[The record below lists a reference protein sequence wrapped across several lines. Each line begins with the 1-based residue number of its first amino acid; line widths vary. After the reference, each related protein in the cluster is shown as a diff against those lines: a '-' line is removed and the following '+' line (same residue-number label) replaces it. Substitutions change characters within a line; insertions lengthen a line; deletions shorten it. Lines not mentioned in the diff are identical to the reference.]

1 MSRPTTAL
9 IVDDEAH
16 LRAYLKLILK
26 QLGFDRIYE
35 AANGQEG
42 VDLYKR
48 WNPEFVLMDVN
59 MPIKEGVEAL
69 KEIIEFDSEAV
80 VVMASSVASR
90 QAVETSLEYGASY
103 YIRKDTRKD
112 DVIEKLNSV
121 IADIWEGDDDE

>member
-16 LRAYLKLILK
+16 LRSYLKLILK

-48 WNPEFVLMDVN
+48 WKPEFVLMDVN
-59 MPIKEGVEAL
+59 MPIKEGLEAL
-69 KEIIEFDSEAV
+69 SEIIEFDEDAV

-90 QAVETSLEYGASY
+90 HAVEKSLEIGASY
-103 YIRKDTRKD
+103 YLRKDMKKE
-112 DVIEKLNSV
+112 DVVESINKLIEE
-121 IADIWEGDDDE
+121 IWED

>member
-1 MSRPTTAL
+1 MTRPTTAL

-26 QLGFDRIYE
+26 QLGFERVYE

-42 VDLYKR
+42 IDLYKR

-59 MPIKEGVEAL
+59 MPVKEGLEAL
-69 KEIIEFDSEAV
+69 KEIVEFDEDAV

-90 QAVETSLEYGASY
+90 QAVESSVELGASY
-103 YIRKDTRKD
+103 YLRKDMKKEQ
-112 DVIEKLNSV
+112 VIEAINHL
-121 IADIWEGDDDE
+121 IEEIWAD

>member
-16 LRAYLKLILK
+16 LRSYLKLILK

-48 WNPEFVLMDVN
+48 WKPELVLMDVN
-59 MPIKEGVEAL
+59 MPVKEGLEAL
-69 KEIIEFDSEAV
+69 QDIIEFDPEAV
-80 VVMASSVASR
+80 VIMASSVASR
-90 QAVETSLEYGASY
+90 HAVETSLEIGASY
-103 YIRKDTRKD
+103 YLRKDLKKE
-112 DVIEKLNSV
+112 DVIESINKL
-121 IADIWEGDDDE
+121 IEEIWED

>member
-35 AANGQEG
+35 ACNGQEG
-42 VDLYKR
+42 VELFKR
-48 WNPEFVLMDVN
+48 WKPDFVLMDVN
-59 MPIKEGVEAL
+59 MPVKEGIEAL
-69 KEIIEFDSEAV
+69 KEIMEFDSEAV

-90 QAVETSLEYGASY
+90 KAVEKSLEYGASY
-103 YIRKDTRKD
+103 YLRKDTKKEE
-112 DVIEKLNSV
+112 VIELLNRV
-121 IADIWEGDDDE
+121 IEDIWEGGTDE